1 MTKKKDMEA
10 KEKEMWG
17 LMNGARDKLL
27 EVLNGLYAAAKN
39 TEQRVTTLEEMAT
52 KGNKSIANS
61 LIDIKAY
68 DVAKSYIDFLKE
80 RDSRAEFAK
89 KAAQIKKKTANLR
102 KGLASSNKD
111 ALKTLAKITGFS
123 EKKEEKA
130 RTPIHEEAADA
141 HGKP

>member
-27 EVLNGLYAAAKN
+27 DVLNGLYAAAKN

-80 RDSRAEFAK
+80 QDK
-89 KAAQIKKKTANLR
+89 KRNTEYTRKTAQMKRETANLKELR
-102 KGLASSNKD
+102 
-111 ALKTLAKITGFS
+111 TLAKDTGFI
-123 EKKEEKA
+123 EKKGEKVK
-130 RTPIHEEAADA
+130 TPTHEEAADA

>member
-80 RDSRAEFAK
+80 QDK
-89 KAAQIKKKTANLR
+89 KRNTEYAKKTAQMRRETANLKELR
-102 KGLASSNKD
+102 
-111 ALKTLAKITGFS
+111 TLAKDTGFI
-123 EKKEEKA
+123 EKKGEKVK
-130 RTPIHEEAADA
+130 TPIHEEAADA

>member
-80 RDSRAEFAK
+80 QDK
-89 KAAQIKKKTANLR
+89 KRNTEYAKKTAQMRRETANLKELR
-102 KGLASSNKD
+102 
-111 ALKTLAKITGFS
+111 TLAKDTGRNDRRGLNIYS
-123 EKKEEKA
+123 V
-130 RTPIHEEAADA
+130 I
-141 HGKP
+141 